1 MFQQILVIK
10 NHKNRTPDFKKNY
23 PDRRIRQNVADNTE
37 FGSNIYSKK
46 YTEIEYNHLLPVL
59 TKRNAEYIP
68 KIVVYVNWNIDTKND
83 ANTS

>member
-1 MFQQILVIK
+1 ML
-10 NHKNRTPDFKKNY
+10 
-23 PDRRIRQNVADNTE
+23 RIIPSLDLIY
-37 FGSNIYSKK
+37 IYSKK